1 MADLVENAQWHLLT
15 SSGIGAYVTEAQI
28 EKEGVRL
35 RFSSIKGEVEYILSP
50 SEAKYPDIDE
60 EFWSAHLVDV
70 LQFIRKYPSDHHD
83 RFTFVSLH
91 LKEIKNYLI
100 YQARKRLPRVYRTMI
115 ACLVFG
121 LVWIFAKHLLVS
133 IAH

>member
-15 SSGIGAYVTEAQI
+15 SSGIGAYVAEAQI

-35 RFSSIKGEVEYILSP
+35 RFSSIKGEVEYILSL
-50 SEAKYPDIDE
+50 SEAKYPNINE
-60 EFWSAHLVDV
+60 QLRSARVLDV
-70 LQFIRKYPSDHHD
+70 LKSIEQYPSDRHD
-83 RFTFVSLH
+83 GFTLITLH
-91 LKEIKNYLI
+91 LNEIEKYLV
-100 YQARKRLPRVYRTMI
+100 YRARKRLPRVYKTMI